1 MQNNS
6 KELKPEKLSI
16 SNPKSTHYVD
26 NSKFLEELV
35 KYKKKVTEAKDKLL
49 TSKSPLN
56 FKLEPVMFPLAD
68 TLPFILKV
76 SVTSFVLIPI

>member
-35 KYKKKVTEAKDKLL
+35 KYKKKVTEAKDNN
-49 TSKSPLN
+49 S
-56 FKLEPVMFPLAD
+56 
-68 TLPFILKV
+68 I
-76 SVTSFVLIPI
+76 